1 MECKKRYKLYKQG
14 KRWCVLALSFGI
26 ITFGL
31 AQKANADEQTPVSNM
46 PQSSVVAE
54 SNTNNAQMQTNSEK
68 IAEIA
73 TSQSQNNPKNELQN
87 NTSPL
92 SVQPQANDTKDQTP
106 LNGWHQDQSTKQWTY
121 YTNGQ
126 TTQGRNYVNLPTIN
140 GQGNNW
146 YLVENGTV
154 LSGVQQWA
162 GTYYYFDP
170 STYLRVDNDYVQS
183 QWGLWYMFGQ
193 DGRIATKVYQW
204 AGTYYYFDPST
215 YLRVDNDYVQ
225 SQWGLWYM
233 FGQDGRIATKVYQWA
248 GTYYYFDPSTYL
260 RVDHNYVQSQWG
272 DWYMFGNDGRIVSGL
287 YDWMGSTYYFD
298 PVTYLKVTN
307 QYLSFN
313 GESHYFDNSGIM
325 QEDPLVRQ
333 WKAIINGYANNH
345 HILIALQSQK
355 DGAIHEYAS
364 VPGYR
369 LLTASIVKVAI
380 LAQLL
385 HNTSGNLNSYQQELA
400 RKMIQNSDNNAADI
414 LVDRYLDGTSNMQ
427 AIYYALGMT
436 QTTPG
441 QGNHWARTLTT
452 ATDQLKLLNEIFS
465 NPHSSYLNDQSREY
479 IKSLMSSVSADQ
491 RWGISAGSSQY
502 YLKNGWSAFSAPWT
516 WYVNSIGFIPQGNN
530 GYSIAVLTDNNLPMS
545 VGVNIIESIARSS
558 KNYI

>member
-1 MECKKRYKLYKQG
+1 M
-14 KRWCVLALSFGI
+14 
-26 ITFGL
+26 
-31 AQKANADEQTPVSNM
+31 
-46 PQSSVVAE
+46 
-54 SNTNNAQMQTNSEK
+54 
-68 IAEIA
+68 
-73 TSQSQNNPKNELQN
+73 
-87 NTSPL
+87 
-92 SVQPQANDTKDQTP
+92 
-106 LNGWHQDQSTKQWTY
+106 
-121 YTNGQ
+121 
-126 TTQGRNYVNLPTIN
+126 
-140 GQGNNW
+140 
-146 YLVENGTV
+146 ENGTV

-162 GTYYYFDP
+162 GKYYYFDP
-170 STYLRVDNDYVQS
+170 STYLRVDNNYVQS

-215 YLRVDNDYVQ
+215 YLRVDNNYVQ

-248 GTYYYFDPSTYL
+248 GTYYYFDPTTYL
-260 RVDHNYVQSQWG
+260 RVDHNYVQSQWE

-298 PVTYLKVTN
+298 PVTYLKATN
-307 QYLSFN
+307 QYFSFN

-333 WKAIINGYANNH
+333 WKTIINGYANNH

-355 DGAIHEYAS
+355 YGAMHEYAS

-369 LLTASIVKVAI
+369 LPTASIVKVAI

-385 HNTSGNLNSYQQELA
+385 HNTNGNLNSYQQELA

-414 LVDRYLDGTSNMQ
+414 LVDRYLGGTSNMQ
-427 AIYYALGMT
+427 AIYSALDMT

-452 ATDQLKLLNEIFS
+452 ATDQLKLLNEIFIK
-465 NPHSSYLNDQSREY
+465 PHSSYLNDQSRAY
-479 IKSLMSSVSADQ
+479 IKSLMESVSGDQ

-516 WYVNSIGFIPQGNN
+516 WYVNSIGFIPQENN

-558 KNYI
+558 KNYV

>member
-1 MECKKRYKLYKQG
+1 MERKKRYKLYKQR

-26 ITFGL
+26 ISLGL
-31 AQKANADEQTPVSNM
+31 AQNANADETPVSDM
-46 PQSSVVAE
+46 PKASVIAE
-54 SNTNNAQMQTNSEK
+54 SSTNNAQMQTNSGK
-68 IAEIA
+68 IAETA
-73 TSQSQNNPKNELQN
+73 TSQSQNNPKNEPRN
-87 NTSPL
+87 DTPSL

-126 TTQGRNYVNLPTIN
+126 TTQGRDYVNLPTIN

-146 YLVENGTV
+146 YLVDNGTV
-154 LSGVQQWA
+154 LSGVQ
-162 GTYYYFDP
+162 
-170 STYLRVDNDYVQS
+170 
-183 QWGLWYMFGQ
+183 
-193 DGRIATKVYQW
+193 
-204 AGTYYYFDPST
+204 
-215 YLRVDNDYVQ
+215 
-225 SQWGLWYM
+225 
-233 FGQDGRIATKVYQWA
+233 QWA

-307 QYLSFN
+307 HYLSFN

-333 WKAIINGYANNH
+333 WKTIINGYANNH

-369 LLTASIVKVAI
+369 LPTASIVKVAI

-414 LVDRYLDGTSNMQ
+414 LVDRYLGGTSNMQ
-427 AIYYALGMT
+427 AIYSALGMT

-465 NPHSSYLNDQSREY
+465 NPYSSYLNDQSREY
-479 IKSLMSSVSADQ
+479 IKSLMGSVSGDQ
-491 RWGISAGSSQY
+491 HWGISAGSSQY
-502 YLKNGWSAFSAPWT
+502 YLKNGWSAFFAPWT

-530 GYSIAVLTDNNLPMS
+530 DGYSIAVLTDNNLPMS

>member
-46 PQSSVVAE
+46 PQSSVIAE
-54 SNTNNAQMQTNSEK
+54 SSTNNVQTQTNSEK
-68 IAEIA
+68 ITETA
-73 TSQSQNNPKNELQN
+73 TSQSQNNLKNEPQN
-87 NTSPL
+87 DTPPL

-126 TTQGRNYVNLPTIN
+126 TTQGRDYVNLPTIN

-170 STYLRVDNDYVQS
+170 STYLRVDN
-183 QWGLWYMFGQ
+183 
-193 DGRIATKVYQW
+193 
-204 AGTYYYFDPST
+204 
-215 YLRVDNDYVQ
+215 NYVQ

-333 WKAIINGYANNH
+333 WKTIINGYANNH

-355 DGAIHEYAS
+355 DGALHEYAS

-369 LLTASIVKVAI
+369 LPTASIVKVAI

-385 HNTSGNLNSYQQELA
+385 HNMSGNLNSYQQELA

-414 LVDRYLDGTSNMQ
+414 LVDRYLGGTSNMQ
-427 AIYYALGMT
+427 AIYSALGMT

-465 NPHSSYLNDQSREY
+465 NPNSSYLNDQSREY

-491 RWGISAGSSQY
+491 CWGISAGSLQY
-502 YLKNGWSAFSAPWT
+502 YLKNGWSAFFAPWT

-558 KNYI
+558 KNYV

>member
-1 MECKKRYKLYKQG
+1 MEFKKRYKLYKQG

-26 ITFGL
+26 VTFGL

-68 IAEIA
+68 IAETA
-73 TSQSQNNPKNELQN
+73 TSQSQNNPKNEPQN
-87 NTSPL
+87 DTSPL
-92 SVQPQANDTKDQTP
+92 SVQPQANDTKDQTQ

-126 TTQGRNYVNLPTIN
+126 TTQGRDYVNLPTIN

-170 STYLRVDNDYVQS
+170 STYLRVDNNYVQS

-215 YLRVDNDYVQ
+215 YLRVDNNYVQ

-248 GTYYYFDPSTYL
+248 GTYYYFDPTTYL

-272 DWYMFGNDGRIVSGL
+272 DWYMIGNDGRIVSGL

-298 PVTYLKVTN
+298 PVTYLKATN
-307 QYLSFN
+307 QYFSFN

-333 WKAIINGYANNH
+333 WKTIINGYANNH

-355 DGAIHEYAS
+355 YGAMHEYAS

-369 LLTASIVKVAI
+369 LPTASIVKVAI

-385 HNTSGNLNSYQQELA
+385 HNTNGNLNSYQQELA

-414 LVDRYLDGTSNMQ
+414 LVGRYLGGTSNMQ
-427 AIYYALGMT
+427 AIYSALDMT

-452 ATDQLKLLNEIFS
+452 ATDQLKLLNEIFIK
-465 NPHSSYLNDQSREY
+465 PHSSYLNDQSRAY
-479 IKSLMSSVSADQ
+479 IKSLMGSVSGDQ

-516 WYVNSIGFIPQGNN
+516 WYVNSIGFIPQENN

-558 KNYI
+558 KNYV